1 MSSEPSTPTCAQG
14 APRLR
19 LRWPNMIDTL
29 SPRIKICGHSST
41 LPTTGCGDGVH
52 CRKKY
57 LGTESR
63 GKRSTVNIRTI
74 LSVATVAVGLVS
86 AGLAANYDA
95 LIRQGYRW
103 VAVDG
108 PLACVSK
115 DDLRQMVEKPSDEL
129 TLKMVEEVRA
139 YYLIRGSVVRVV
151 LEEKSS
157 GLSQIS
163 IPGIRQNLWTLTK
176 FLTKQPIKDII
187 GRIETPG
194 MLEGA
199 TATLTA
205 SPAPTESPMPTPG
218 Q

>member
-1 MSSEPSTPTCAQG
+1 
-14 APRLR
+14 
-19 LRWPNMIDTL
+19 
-29 SPRIKICGHSST
+29 
-41 LPTTGCGDGVH
+41 
-52 CRKKY
+52 
-57 LGTESR
+57 
-63 GKRSTVNIRTI
+63 VNVRTI
-74 LSVATVAVGLVS
+74 LSVATAAAGLVS
-86 AGLAANYDA
+86 AGLAANYDD

-163 IPGIRQNLWTLTK
+163 IPGITQNLWTASK
-176 FLTKQPIKDII
+176 FLTKQPIRDII

-199 TATLTA
+199 AAATLPA
-205 SPAPTESPMPTPG
+205 SPTPTESPTPTPG

>member
-1 MSSEPSTPTCAQG
+1 MDVQAE
-14 APRLR
+14 
-19 LRWPNMIDTL
+19 
-29 SPRIKICGHSST
+29 RI
-41 LPTTGCGDGVH
+41 TGNTWA
-52 CRKKY
+52 RKAAK
-57 LGTESR
+57 
-63 GKRSTVNIRTI
+63 KRSTVNVRTI
-74 LSVATVAVGLVS
+74 LWAAAVALGLVS
-86 AGLAANYDA
+86 AGLGANYDD

-151 LEEKSS
+151 TEETSS
-157 GLSQIS
+157 GLSEIN
-163 IPGIRQNLWTLTK
+163 IPGITQNLWTFTK

-199 TATLTA
+199 TATPTA
-205 SPAPTESPMPTPG
+205 SPAPTESPTPTPG